1 MKNSTVFYPQIQAT
15 ADGGGIITH
24 AGSVLTTR
32 TAEASGLAD
41 ALRTELAPWRKPLA
55 THDPAKIVL
64 DLTTS
69 LIVGGDCLADISL
82 VRGRPDV
89 FGPVASDPTVSRLIT
104 RLATDPERAVNA
116 IRAARATA
124 RQQVWALAADQ
135 APDHGRSAKKPLIID
150 IDATLV
156 TAHSEKEQAKPT
168 YKRGFGFHPL
178 MAFIDHGP
186 EGTGEAAGAILRP
199 GNAGANT
206 AADHIELTKKIL
218 DQIPDVGS
226 RPGRSIL
233 IRTDSAG
240 GTHDFL
246 AFLARRRLSYSVGFG
261 LNEAIGH
268 LVDDLPT
275 KAWTPAYDA
284 DGEPR
289 ENADV
294 AELTGVLD
302 LTGWPAGMR
311 VIIRR
316 EKPHPGAQLRITDRN
331 GWRLIAFATNTVG
344 GQLADLELRH
354 RRRARCEDR
363 IRIAK
368 DTGLT
373 NLPLKGFAQNQ
384 IWLALVE
391 LACDLLAWTQMLALT
406 GTTARRWEPK
416 KLRTRLFSTA
426 ARLARHARRL
436 WLRYDQQHPWSG
448 LLTAGLARLTAYPAP
463 G

>member
-24 AGSVLTTR
+24 GGTVLATR
-32 TAEASGLAD
+32 TAELSGLTD
-41 ALRTELAPWRKPLA
+41 ALRTALAPWRKPLA
-55 THDPAKIVL
+55 THDPAKILL
-64 DLTTS
+64 DLATS
-69 LIVGGDCLADISL
+69 LIVGGDCLADISM

-89 FGPVASDPTVSRLIT
+89 FGLVASDPTVSRLIAT
-104 RLATDPERAVNA
+104 LAADPERAVNA
-116 IRAARATA
+116 IRAARAAA
-124 RQQVWALAADQ
+124 RQRVWSLAADQ

-186 EGTGEAAGAILRP
+186 DGTGEAAAAILRP
-199 GNAGANT
+199 GNAGSNT
-206 AADHIELTKKIL
+206 AADHITLTQKIL
-218 DQIPDVGS
+218 QQVPGIGS
-226 RPGRSIL
+226 RPGKSIL

-240 GTHDFL
+240 GTHDFID
-246 AFLARRRLSYSVGFG
+246 FLARRRLSYSVGFP
-261 LNEAIGH
+261 LNETIG
-268 LVDDLPT
+268 DLIDRLPK
-275 KAWTPAYDA
+275 KAWTPAYDP

-289 ENADV
+289 KNADV

-302 LTGWPAGMR
+302 LSGWPAGMR
-311 VIIRR
+311 VIVRR
-316 EKPHPGAQLRITDRN
+316 EKPHPGTQLRITDRN
-331 GWRLIAFATNTVG
+331 GWRLIAFATNTTG
-344 GQLADLELRH
+344 GQLADLEVRH

-373 NLPLKGFAQNQ
+373 NFPLKGFAQNQ
-384 IWLALVE
+384 IWLAVVE
-391 LACDLLAWTQMLALT
+391 VACDLLAWTQMLALA
-406 GTTARRWEPK
+406 GTAARLWEPK
-416 KLRTRLFSTA
+416 KLRMRLFATA
-426 ARLARHARRL
+426 ARLTRHARRL
-436 WLRYDQQHPWSG
+436 RLRYDRHHPWSG
-448 LLTAGLARLTAYPAP
+448 LLAAGLERLAAYPAP